1 MEQNVKSKGV
11 TLADILRMFKGKIV
25 LLVCLTL
32 VAAILGGAVAVLT
45 AVLYGDYGTS
55 VEFYVSPVDDSHSL
69 LPILQSEAFAEKLLL
84 EENGLPEKS
93 ICNPA
98 DYDAALAAINATKA
112 AREAKYQAKKA
123 LDRIPY
129 DLAPIQNHY
138 DHLQSVY
145 HEAFS
150 QLELYKSANSDFI
163 ADDEN
168 HQQKIKEYEI
178 ELKRAT
184 EAKENYYSET
194 YAPMIAA
201 KYKAEVAYKEATD
214 ALDEARRSEEKLVEK
229 VLSAWRSSD
238 AVQKNLKSIYDGVSF
253 AYATREV
260 KSGSS
265 TSQVENY
272 NFIKVTVFVPNDE
285 EFAAELLGNIKA
297 ITPAFVENNIEKLT
311 GEVEVECTLMSTFS
325 DVDDLN
331 GGGMIKNAV
340 TYALVAAVAVFAL
353 TCIIIIGKNLIVMIF
368 AADAEEKA
376 ESEAEQKD
384 ENYTNV

>member
-1 MEQNVKSKGV
+1 M
-11 TLADILRMFKGKIV
+11 
-25 LLVCLTL
+25 
-32 VAAILGGAVAVLT
+32 
-45 AVLYGDYGTS
+45 
-55 VEFYVSPVDDSHSL
+55 
-69 LPILQSEAFAEKLLL
+69 
-84 EENGLPEKS
+84 
-93 ICNPA
+93 
-98 DYDAALAAINATKA
+98 
-112 AREAKYQAKKA
+112 
-123 LDRIPY
+123 
-129 DLAPIQNHY
+129 
-138 DHLQSVY
+138 
-145 HEAFS
+145 
-150 QLELYKSANSDFI
+150 
-163 ADDEN
+163 
-168 HQQKIKEYEI
+168 
-178 ELKRAT
+178 
-184 EAKENYYSET
+184 
-194 YAPMIAA
+194 
-201 KYKAEVAYKEATD
+201 
-214 ALDEARRSEEKLVEK
+214 
-229 VLSAWRSSD
+229 
-238 AVQKNLKSIYDGVSF
+238 
-253 AYATREV
+253 